1 MEIREARLLIQ
12 STLPRRTFLVSLAC
26 ALLPVHAFA
35 RSVASHRESHPDHFH
50 PKNGLRIERYRAPTP
65 DDVPGGTRI
74 TVQELKELLKKP
86 AALVD
91 VFGAASSR
99 FDELDGTWLVSK
111 QRESIP
117 GATWLPEVGRGSSG
131 PEMQTYFAG
140 NLKRLTGGDKN
151 CPLILFCIAD
161 CWMSWNAVQHATA
174 MGYTQVY
181 WSPSIQSLST
191 LIKTICV
198 RQESRRS
205 DFGITRKTIKRV
217 ATSNRL
223 TNLHNKAR

>member
-1 MEIREARLLIQ
+1 MEISEAPVLMPRLFQRRLLLT
-12 STLPRRTFLVSLAC
+12 SLTCCLV
-26 ALLPVHAFA
+26 PTHIFA
-35 RSVASHRESHPDHFH
+35 RSAASHRESHPHLFH
-50 PKNGLRIERYRAPTP
+50 PKNGLRIERYRAPVP

-74 TVQELKELLKKP
+74 TAQKVKALLEKP

-111 QRESIP
+111 QRQSLP

-131 PEMQTYFAG
+131 AEMQAYFAE

-151 CPLILFCIAD
+151 CPLILFCISA

-174 MGYTQVY
+174 LGYTRIY
-181 WSPSIQSLST
+181 WFAEGTDGWLDEGWDLAPVDPIP
-191 LIKTICV
+191 V
-198 RQESRRS
+198 NV
-205 DFGITRKTIKRV
+205 D
-217 ATSNRL
+217 
-223 TNLHNKAR
+223 